1 MPINQVVVNA
11 SPLICLS
18 KSGLLDLLP
27 SMFKDIVV
35 PDLVVKEIMAKGG
48 VGPNL
53 GRWIKRIE
61 DVPIAPQVAS
71 WDMGDGES
79 AVLSFAFSN
88 KEYWAVIDDR
98 EARRCAMSLGC
109 RFTGTVGIIVLA
121 KRRGIITSV
130 SDSLEK
136 LKNAGLWLS
145 DSFVEDVC
153 KKSGERRRL

>member
-1 MPINQVVVNA
+1 MLINQVVVNA

-27 SMFKDIVV
+27 SLFKKIVV
-35 PDLVVKEIMAKGG
+35 PDLVVKEVMAKGG

-53 GRWIKRIE
+53 EKWINRIE
-61 DVPIAPQVAS
+61 DVAIAPQVAS

-153 KKSGERRRL
+153 KKAGE